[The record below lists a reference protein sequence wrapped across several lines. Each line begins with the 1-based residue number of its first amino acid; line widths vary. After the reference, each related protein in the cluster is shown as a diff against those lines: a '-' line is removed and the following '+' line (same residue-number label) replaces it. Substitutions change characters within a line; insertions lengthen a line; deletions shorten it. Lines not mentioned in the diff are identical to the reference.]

1 MSISR
6 RWIFP
11 IIRLLIFLAIAIALV
26 KLAFFASV
34 ELPKST
40 ATPTGSVS
48 EPLATAKTGTVL
60 NNVKVSGT
68 IAADPAT
75 PVKATAAGPVVK
87 ILVHAGQTVKKGTAI
102 LTIESTVTGTGPDA
116 GKPKLVTV
124 SSSVGGILSDVSV
137 MVAQEVAVGD
147 PVAQVASSRFSVTGA
162 LQPEQ
167 LYRLLNKPTSAT
179 VTISG
184 GPAPFVCTNLTI
196 SAAAAASS
204 GTDSSGTGPAAGA
217 SGGVSGDGTSM
228 SCAVPPSV
236 RVFDGLQATVSIP
249 GGSATNAIIVPVT
262 AVEGIADVG
271 VVYLEANGGAPHKE
285 QVKLGLNDGKNVQVL
300 SGLSV
305 GDTVLEYVPGAKKA
319 SGCPDG
325 STTCTEVSA
334 Q

>member
-75 PVKATAAGPVVK
+75 PVKATAAGPVVR

-102 LTIESTVTGTGPDA
+102 LTIESTVTGTGPNA

-124 SSSVGGILSDVSV
+124 SSSVGGTLSDVSV

-147 PVAQVASSRFSVTGA
+147 PVAQVASSRFSVTGS

-196 SAAAAASS
+196 SAAAAAAAATSS
-204 GTDSSGTGPAAGA
+204 GADPAAGA
-217 SGGVSGDGTSM
+217 SAGGSGDGTSM
-228 SCAVPPSV
+228 SCAVPTSV

-271 VVYLEANGGAPHKE
+271 IVYLEASGGAPHKE

-325 STTCTEVSA
+325 ATNCTEVSG

>member
-11 IIRLLIFLAIAIALV
+11 IIRLLIFLAIAAALV

-34 ELPKST
+34 ELPTST
-40 ATPTGSVS
+40 ATPTGSIS

-60 NNVKVSGT
+60 NNVSVSGT

-75 PVKATAAGPVVK
+75 PVKATAVGPVAR

-102 LTIESTVTGTGPDA
+102 LTITGVVTGTGPNA

-124 SSSVGGILSDVSV
+124 RSNAGGTLSDVSV
-137 MVAQEVAVGD
+137 IVGQQVAVGD
-147 PVAQVASSRFSVTGA
+147 SIAEVGSTRFSVTGS

-167 LYRLLNKPTSAT
+167 LYRLLNQPTSAT

-184 GPAPFVCTNLTI
+184 GPAPFTCTHLTI
-196 SAAAAASS
+196 SAAATTS
-204 GTDSSGTGPAAGA
+204 TGADPAAGTS
-217 SGGVSGDGTSM
+217 SGGSGDGTSM
-228 SCAVPPSV
+228 ACAVPTSV
-236 RVFDGLQATVSIP
+236 RVFNGLQATVSIP

-271 VVYLEANGGAPHKE
+271 VVYLEVAGGAPHKT
-285 QVKLGLNDGKNVQVL
+285 QVKLGLNDGKNVQIL

-305 GDTVLEYVPGAKKA
+305 GDTILQYVPGAKKA
-319 SGCPDG
+319 SGCPVG
-325 STTCTEVSA
+325 STNCTEVGPR
-334 Q
+334 

>member
-11 IIRLLIFLAIAIALV
+11 IIRLVIFLAIAIALV

-40 ATPTGSVS
+40 ATPTGSIS
-48 EPLATAKTGTVL
+48 EPLSTAKTGTVL
-60 NNVKVSGT
+60 NNVSVSGS

-75 PVKATAAGPVVK
+75 PVKATAAGPVAR
-87 ILVHAGQTVKKGTAI
+87 ILVPAGRTVKKGTAI
-102 LTIESTVTGTGPDA
+102 LTITGQITGTGPDA

-124 SSSVGGILSDVSV
+124 LSGASGTLSEVSV
-137 MVAQEVAVGD
+137 IVGQEVAVGD
-147 PVAQVASSRFSVTGA
+147 SVAQVASSRFSVTGT

-184 GPAPFVCTNLTI
+184 GPAPFTCTGLTI
-196 SAAAAASS
+196 AAMVAASS
-204 GTDSSGTGPAAGA
+204 ASEPGSDPAAGT
-217 SGGVSGDGTSM
+217 SGGGSDGTSM
-228 SCAVPPSV
+228 SCAVPTSV
-236 RVFDGLQATVSIP
+236 RVFNGLQATVSIP
-249 GGSATNAIIVPVT
+249 GGSAKNAIIVPVT

-271 VVYLEANGGAPHKE
+271 IVYLEVDGAAPHKE
-285 QVKLGLNDGKNVQVL
+285 QVKLGLNDGKNVQIL

-319 SGCPDG
+319 DGCPAG
-325 STTCTEVSA
+325 SSCTQA
-334 Q
+334 AGQ

>member
-34 ELPKST
+34 DLPKST

-75 PVKATAAGPVVK
+75 PVKATAAGPVVR
-87 ILVHAGQTVKKGTAI
+87 ILVHAGQAVKKGTAI
-102 LTIESTVTGTGPDA
+102 LTIESAVTGTGPNA

-124 SSSVGGILSDVSV
+124 SSSAAGTLSGVSV

-196 SAAAAASS
+196 SAAAATSS
-204 GTDSSGTGPAAGA
+204 GADTAAGA
-217 SGGVSGDGTSM
+217 GAGAGVGGSGDGTSM
-228 SCAVPPSV
+228 SCAVPTSV
-236 RVFDGLQATVSIP
+236 RVFDGLQAAVSIP

-271 VVYLEANGGAPHKE
+271 IVYLEANGGAPHKE

-305 GDTVLEYVPGAKKA
+305 GDTVLQYVPGAKKA

-325 STTCTEVSA
+325 STNCTEVSG